1 MKYLLIIFISSS
13 ICFGQAPGVTFKY
26 HYPYKDGIPNSRYK
40 ERRETVLNSL
50 SSQSALIAFA
60 ADVRNRQNDVD
71 YEYRQNSNL
80 WYLSGMPDEGS
91 ALLLIPRGVM
101 IDGKSYRE
109 IMFVKPRIVSQE
121 AWTGVK
127 MGINEV
133 ESVLEIEK
141 GVDVKLLQDILD
153 SVLKNCDTLY
163 IPNYPTPSVKKPIGG
178 KLMYIESDTKT
189 ALHEK
194 FPELYI
200 KSPVPILAKM
210 REIKDADEI
219 RLMQKAIDISAE
231 GHIETM
237 KNAKSGMNEYEIEAI
252 MEYTFKRLGAEDVG
266 YPSIV
271 GSNYN
276 ACILHYIS
284 NRKQTESNDMILA
297 DCGAEYQN
305 YTADI
310 TRTFPVTGKYTNEQR
325 MIYSVVLEAQD
336 SGIVACMAGNS
347 FREPH
352 RRAMEV
358 IQKRLMELKIISKP
372 EEAKWY
378 FNHGTSHYLGLDVHD
393 AGTGTA
399 LKPNS
404 IITVEP
410 GVYIPEGSPCDKK
423 WWNIG
428 VRIEDDILITEQEP
442 INMSAKIPRKAEDI
456 ERLMQSKTTP

>member
-1 MKYLLIIFISSS
+1 MKYFLIFLAASS
-13 ICFGQAPGVTFKY
+13 ICFAQAPDVTFKY

-40 ERRETVLNSL
+40 ERRETILNSL
-50 SSQSALIAFA
+50 SPKSALIAFA
-60 ADVRNRQNDVD
+60 ADTRNRQNDVD

-80 WYLSGMPDEGS
+80 WYLSGMPDEGC
-91 ALLLIPRGVM
+91 ALLLVPNGVM

-109 IMFVKPRIVSQE
+109 VMFVRPRMVITE
-121 AWTGVK
+121 AWTGVR
-127 MGINEV
+127 MGIDEV
-133 ESVLEIEK
+133 ETILGIEK
-141 GVDVKLLQDILD
+141 AVNISRLQGILD
-153 SVLKNCDTLY
+153 SVLTGRDSLY
-163 IPNYPTPSVKKPIGG
+163 IPNYPTPSVNKLISG
-178 KLMYIESDTKT
+178 KLLYMEQETKN

-194 FPELYI
+194 FPDLYI
-200 KSPVPILAKM
+200 KSPFPLLAKM

-237 KNAKSGMNEYEIEAI
+237 KKAKSGMNEYEIEAI

-284 NRKQTESNDMILA
+284 NRKQTQTNDMVLA

-310 TRTFPVTGKYTNEQR
+310 TRTFPVNGKYTKEQR
-325 MIYSVVLEAQD
+325 IIYNVVLEAQD
-336 SGIVACMAGNS
+336 SGIVACRAGNA

-352 RRAMEV
+352 KRAMEV
-358 IQKRLMELKIISKP
+358 VQKRLMELEIIKKP

-404 IITVEP
+404 VITVEP
-410 GVYIPEGSPCDKK
+410 GVYIPEGSPCNKK

-428 VRIEDDILITEQEP
+428 VRIEDDILITEQDP
-442 INMSAKIPRKAEDI
+442 INMSVKIPRSAEDI
-456 ERLMQSKTTP
+456 EKLMESKTTP

>member
-1 MKYLLIIFISSS
+1 MIYLLIFITASS
-13 ICFGQAPGVTFKY
+13 ICLGQAPGVTFKY

-50 SSQSALIAFA
+50 SPKSALIAFS

-80 WYLSGMPDEGS
+80 WYLTGMPDEGC
-91 ALLLIPRGVM
+91 ALLLVPNGVI

-109 IMFVKPRIVSQE
+109 IMFVKPRAVSQE
-121 AWTGVK
+121 AWTGVR
-127 MGINEV
+127 MGIDEV
-133 ESVLEIEK
+133 ESILGIEK
-141 GVDVKLLQDILD
+141 AVDSKLMQEILD
-153 SVLKNCDTLY
+153 SVLVGRDTLF
-163 IPNYPTPSVKKPIGG
+163 IPNYPTSSVKKPIGG
-178 KLMYIESDTKT
+178 KMMYIETETKNS
-189 ALHEK
+189 LHEK

-200 KSPVPILAKM
+200 KSPVPLLAKM
-210 REIKDADEI
+210 REIKDADEL

-237 KNAKSGMNEYEIEAI
+237 KKAKPGMNEYEIEAI

-310 TRTFPVTGKYTNEQR
+310 TRTFPVTGRYTKEQR
-325 MIYSVVLEAQD
+325 IIYNIVLEAQD
-336 SGIVACMAGNS
+336 SGIVACRGGNA

-352 RRAMEV
+352 KRAMEV
-358 IQKRLMELKIISKP
+358 VQKRLMELEIISKP
-372 EEAKWY
+372 EEARWY

-393 AGTGTA
+393 AGTSTA

-404 IITVEP
+404 VITVEP
-410 GVYIPEGSPCDKK
+410 GIYIPEGSPCNKK

>member
-1 MKYLLIIFISSS
+1 MKYLLIFLATTS
-13 ICFGQAPGVTFKY
+13 ICYAQAPGISFKY
-26 HYPYKDGIPNSRYK
+26 HYPYQDGIPNSRYK

-50 SSQSALIAFA
+50 SPKSALLAFA

-71 YEYRQNSNL
+71 YEYRQNSNF
-80 WYLSGMPDEGS
+80 WYLSGMPDEGC
-91 ALLLIPRGVM
+91 ALLLVPNGVM

-109 IMFVKPRIVSQE
+109 VMFVRPRDVSKE
-121 AWTGVK
+121 AWTGVR
-127 MGINEV
+127 MGIEEA
-133 ESVLEIEK
+133 ESVLGIEK
-141 GVDVKLLQDILD
+141 AVDITQLEDILN
-153 SVLKNCDTLY
+153 SVLASRDTLY

-178 KLMYIESDTKT
+178 KLTYMESDTKNT
-189 ALHEK
+189 LHEK

-200 KSPVPILAKM
+200 KSPYSQLTKM
-210 REIKDADEI
+210 REIKDSDEL
-219 RLMQKAIDISAE
+219 RLMKKAIDISAE
-231 GHIETM
+231 GHIESM
-237 KNAKSGMNEYEIEAI
+237 KQAKAGMKEYEIEAI

-276 ACILHYIS
+276 ACILHYVS
-284 NRKQTESNDMILA
+284 NRKQTQSSDMVLA

-310 TRTFPVTGKYTNEQR
+310 TRTFPINGKYTPEQR
-325 MIYSVVLEAQD
+325 IIYNIVLEAQD
-336 SGIVACMAGNS
+336 SGIVASRAGNA
-347 FREPH
+347 FKDPH
-352 RRAMEV
+352 KRAMEV
-358 IQKRLMELKIISKP
+358 VQKRLMELEIIKKP

-404 IITVEP
+404 VITVEP
-410 GVYIPEGSPCDKK
+410 GVYIPEGSPCNKK

-428 VRIEDDILITEQEP
+428 VRIEDDILITEGDP
-442 INMSAKIPRKAEDI
+442 INLSVRVPRKAEDI
-456 ERLMQSKTTP
+456 ERLMESKTMP

>member
-1 MKYLLIIFISSS
+1 MKYLLLFFASAS
-13 ICFGQAPGVTFKY
+13 ICFGQAPGITFKY
-26 HYPYKDGIPNSRYK
+26 HYPYQDGIPNSRYK
-40 ERRETVLNSL
+40 ERREQILASL
-50 SSQSALIAFA
+50 SPKSAFIAFA

-80 WYLSGMPDEGS
+80 WYLTGMPDEGS
-91 ALLLIPRGVM
+91 ALLLVPDGIV

-109 IMFVKPRIVSQE
+109 IIFVRPRTVSQE
-121 AWTGVK
+121 AWTGVR
-127 MGINEV
+127 MGIDEV
-133 ESVLEIEK
+133 ETILEIEK
-141 GVDVKLLQDILD
+141 AIDATRLQDILD
-153 SVLKNCDTLY
+153 SVLVGRDTIF
-163 IPNYPTPSVKKPIGG
+163 IPSFPTPAVKRPIGG
-178 KLMYIESDTKT
+178 KLMYMETDAKNI
-189 ALHEK
+189 LHEK

-200 KSPVPILAKM
+200 KSPVPLLAKM
-210 REIKDADEI
+210 REIKDADEL
-219 RLMQKAIDISAE
+219 RLLKKAIDISAE

-237 KNAKSGMNEYEIEAI
+237 KKVKPGMKEYEIEAI

-271 GSNYN
+271 GSDYN

-284 NRKQTESNDMILA
+284 NRKQTQANDMVLA

-310 TRTFPVTGKYTNEQR
+310 TRTFPVNGKYTPEQR
-325 MIYSVVLEAQD
+325 KIYSIVLEAQD
-336 SGIVACMAGNS
+336 SGIVACRVGNA

-352 RRAMEV
+352 NRAMQV
-358 IQKRLMELKIISKP
+358 VQRRLMELEIISKP

-404 IITVEP
+404 VITVEP
-410 GVYIPEGSPCDKK
+410 GIYIPEGSPCNKK

-442 INMSAKIPRKAEDI
+442 INLSGKIPRKPDDI
-456 ERLMQSKTTP
+456 EKLMQSKTTP